1 MGAWLQV
8 SLLGPGPIAPGPPDL
23 TSLQLPTILRGR
35 PLSPAGLMVA
45 DRGRAE
51 FSEVRGEVPAK
62 PSALRKQIKDLLESA
77 NSRFCYL
84 LILLYR
90 ASAHPYSPDNLP
102 ITL

>member
-1 MGAWLQV
+1 
-8 SLLGPGPIAPGPPDL
+8 
-23 TSLQLPTILRGR
+23 
-35 PLSPAGLMVA
+35 MVA

-77 NSRFCYL
+77 NPRFCHF
-84 LILLYR
+84 LILLNR